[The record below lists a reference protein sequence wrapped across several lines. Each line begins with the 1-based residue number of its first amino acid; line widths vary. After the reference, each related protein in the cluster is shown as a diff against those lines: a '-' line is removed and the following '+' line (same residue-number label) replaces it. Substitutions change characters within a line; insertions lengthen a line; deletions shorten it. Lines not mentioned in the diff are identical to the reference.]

1 MTMDISKQSFLQDI
15 KNYIDT
21 KACEEYLTVSKKSEN
36 DENDQKAL
44 ISIKKSLK
52 NETFEIIDKM
62 SEILKSE
69 ILDFLDKSPAYSI
82 YRSAEIRQI
91 FNTSDDIEFFDD
103 SCKIKTWGSNNNI
116 TLDEFNNRGY
126 NSSKLLTNIEI
137 VHFKYHRDV

>member
-1 MTMDISKQSFLQDI
+1 MNEIKNEIKAEFLQDI

-21 KACEEYLTVSKKSEN
+21 KACEEYLTVSKKS
-36 DENDQKAL
+36 ENDQKAL

-91 FNTSDDIEFFDD
+91 FNTSDDIEFFDSGD
-103 SCKIKTWGSNNNI
+103 KLEKWCSNNNI
-116 TLDEFNNRGY
+116 NLDELNNRGH
-126 NSSKLLTNIEI
+126 NSSTLLTNIEI
-137 VHFKYHRDV
+137 IHYKMYKISY

>member
-36 DENDQKAL
+36 DQKAL

-52 NETFEIIDKM
+52 NETFELIDKM
-62 SEILKSE
+62 SETLKSE
-69 ILDFLDKSPAYSI
+69 ILEFLAEKPDFSI
-82 YRSAEIRQI
+82 YRGAEIRHL
-91 FNTSDDIEFFDD
+91 FNISDDIEFFDD

-137 VHFKYHRDV
+137 VHFKYHRNV